1 MFTNFTKLILRIFPD
16 QEKSQINKQLEQD
29 EKQNLSKKT
38 KQNKTKQNKNKNHH
52 LRLEKGINSIY
63 NYILWDENK

>member
-29 EKQNLSKKT
+29 EKQNLSKK
-38 KQNKTKQNKNKNHH
+38 QNKTKQNKTKT
-52 LRLEKGINSIY
+52 KTI
-63 NYILWDENK
+63 ILD